1 MWQTVFPAA
10 LRTEGLVSALG
21 RQKGSRHQGAQRTE
35 PCGLQNVASFCR
47 PLERQKW
54 IPSLS
59 LFDSSGCYLPVLLN
73 RGEIQGWFL
82 DVFGVA
88 WNPLL
93 KIETVSLNYVILLA
107 RLVCTCAWVHASTLI
122 HTHIHTPSR
131 SLSLSFA
138 HMPPSSHSLLLS
150 PPPGRE
156 ENLTGPSLPEPSV
169 FKLTSELTCA
179 NENLLQLQEK
189 VKEQQRNIEL
199 SFLESESLTEPA
211 HRAVVRIK
219 CP

>member
-54 IPSLS
+54 IPSPS

-150 PPPGRE
+150 PPPKHEHLHSHTHIHTHAQIYINFRFLQ
-156 ENLTGPSLPEPSV
+156 NLLSV
-169 FKLTSELTCA
+169 FTRVTSI
-179 NENLLQLQEK
+179 NNLK
-189 VKEQQRNIEL
+189 CKHWSI
-199 SFLESESLTEPA
+199 FF
-211 HRAVVRIK
+211 RISTQF
-219 CP
+219 